1 MTLQLKPLTEITHTA
16 IQVLCKEIG
25 VVNTIRFINQFST
38 GHGNYTEE
46 RRQLFG
52 ELSLDNIVA
61 EIKQMRKP
69 EPS

>member
-25 VVNTIRFINQFST
+25 VVNTIRFINQFAT